1 MCCFFLFL
9 FIGTLSNN
17 EVDSVYICTG
27 TYAYSYHKTD
37 KCEGL
42 NLCSKEIKK
51 VSNFTEN
58 VVIYTC
64 RLANWGGIVKIFS
77 IFFLKISKFG

>member
-1 MCCFFLFL
+1 MKYVLLFLFL

-17 EVDSVYICTG
+17 EVDNVYICTG

-51 VSNFTEN
+51 VSKNEAVN
-58 VVIYTC
+58 KYNIKPC
-64 RLANWGGIVKIFS
+64 RYCYGTK
-77 IFFLKISKFG
+77 